1 MIHKKVL
8 HGVRHIHH
16 HFAPHTHDGV
26 QHHAHALT
34 LVALFAYMQIFVV
47 AIGGVW
53 VIKMTAPHILGAVT
67 FSADQIIELT
77 NVKRAE
83 NGAGKVT
90 FNPQLAQAAAA
101 KANNMLAENYWAH
114 YSPSGKS
121 PWSFMNTVG
130 YKYVYAGENLARDFN
145 DATSVMNAWMNS
157 ASHKSNLLDKNFKEI
172 GVAVVSGKL
181 TGQEGILVVQMFGS
195 PVSGVN
201 TQQTLAQASPV
212 PSPIVSLSP
221 LVSPTPS
228 PVPSASLEPT
238 PVAVATADVIVSF
251 DGGGQEAT
259 VLGGRQF
266 STTRFITLGLVGLIF
281 AMFALEVI
289 VVFRKEHLK
298 LRSGVWAHLGILAFL
313 LLVIW
318 YAVSGAVL

>member
-1 MIHKKVL
+1 
-8 HGVRHIHH
+8 
-16 HFAPHTHDGV
+16 
-26 QHHAHALT
+26 
-34 LVALFAYMQIFVV
+34 MQIFVV

-53 VIKMTAPHILGAVT
+53 VIKLTAPHILGT
-67 FSADQIIELT
+67 TIFSADQIIELT
-77 NVKRAE
+77 NVKRGE

-90 FNPQLAQAAAA
+90 FNPLLAQAAAA
-101 KANNMLAENYWAH
+101 KAQNMFAENYWSH

-145 DATSVMNAWMNS
+145 DAQSVVTAWMNS

-172 GVAVVSGKL
+172 GVAVASGKL

-195 PVSGVN
+195 PVSQVN
-201 TQQTLAQASPV
+201 TTQTLAQASPIPTPAV
-212 PSPIVSLSP
+212 SPSPTAARNPFIVASP
-221 LVSPTPS
+221 IASPSSITIPS
-228 PVPSASLEPT
+228 PSVEPT
-238 PVAVATADVIVSF
+238 PIAIAQADIIVPF
-251 DGGGQEAT
+251 DGAAQEAT

-266 STTRFITLGLVGLIF
+266 STTRFVTLGLVGLIF
-281 AMFALEVI
+281 AMFAIEVI
-289 VVFRKEHLK
+289 VVSRKEHLK

-318 YAVSGAVL
+318 YAVSGAIL